1 MPIRIVKDDITKMQV
16 DAIVNPTNAYLWPGG
31 GADAAIHKAAG
42 PQLLLKCQT
51 LGGLSLGEAKMTP
64 GYDLPAKYVIHTAGP
79 EWVDGFQGER
89 VLLRSCYKES
99 LDLAVSHG
107 CKSIAFPLISSG
119 VGGYPK
125 DKVLKE
131 AVEVLAQYTA
141 QEEIDIF
148 IVLYSKNEYTLNPS
162 LQKAVDLFLAKRF
175 QKESTLFS
183 KRQARESLPFR
194 EAELC
199 LDELPCYSASATID
213 DYLGKMDQGFAET
226 LFGFIDQKGL
236 TDVEAYKRSNVSK
249 KTFSKIKCA
258 KDYRPSKM
266 TAVSFAIGL
275 RLNLEET
282 QHLLS
287 TAGMCLSRSHKFDVI
302 IEYFITSGNYK
313 TIFDV
318 NEVLY
323 QYDQALLGV

>member
-119 VGGYPK
+119 TYGYPK
-125 DKVLKE
+125 DRVLRVAMDCIGE
-131 AVEVLAQYTA
+131 FLYEHEMMVY
-141 QEEIDIF
+141 
-148 IVLYSKNEYTLNPS
+148 IV
-162 LQKAVDLFLAKRF
+162 V
-175 QKESTLFS
+175 
-183 KRQARESLPFR
+183 
-194 EAELC
+194 
-199 LDELPCYSASATID
+199 
-213 DYLGKMDQGFAET
+213 
-226 LFGFIDQKGL
+226 
-236 TDVEAYKRSNVSK
+236 
-249 KTFSKIKCA
+249 
-258 KDYRPSKM
+258 
-266 TAVSFAIGL
+266 
-275 RLNLEET
+275 
-282 QHLLS
+282 
-287 TAGMCLSRSHKFDVI
+287 
-302 IEYFITSGNYK
+302 
-313 TIFDV
+313 
-318 NEVLY
+318 
-323 QYDQALLGV
+323 